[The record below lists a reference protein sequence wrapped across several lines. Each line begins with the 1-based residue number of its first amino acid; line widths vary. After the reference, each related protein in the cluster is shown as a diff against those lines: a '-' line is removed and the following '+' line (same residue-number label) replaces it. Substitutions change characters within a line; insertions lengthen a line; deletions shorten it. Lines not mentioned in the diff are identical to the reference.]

1 MEATSKQSMHVF
13 TSSRPKNLQ
22 TTAGPGEHSRSLQSF
37 SLKVIICKSKIY
49 EYDLYL
55 CFPREFSLI
64 YEISDTSL
72 GAKNKRVNA
81 SRSFVP
87 CDTGAKI
94 KNIAHRA
101 FQPLQAAFLS
111 CQTVD

>member
-1 MEATSKQSMHVF
+1 MQSMHIF
-13 TSSRPKNLQ
+13 TGSRPKYLR
-22 TTAGPGEHSRSLQSF
+22 TTTGPDEHSRSLQRF
-37 SLKVIICKSKIY
+37 SLKIIMCKSKIY

-55 CFPREFSLI
+55 CFLREFSLI
-64 YEISDTSL
+64 YEISDTSP

-87 CDTGAKI
+87 CDTRVKI

-111 CQTVD
+111 CQTAN